1 MGLDAR
7 ALNFAAVDDLGFAG
21 AKGRLGNLPPGL
33 HFTGDLL
40 GPLLELRHLQRS
52 GTVASA
58 PTWLDPAA
66 LGDLWQALDGS
77 QRVWYGAPERAHAL
91 MKLTAESQPLEWT
104 DFAMSLKRAGIA
116 AGLSGDW
123 AAQMT
128 AAVREM
134 ESNIHEHSGAPA
146 TGMLAYR
153 SVPGV
158 FEFVVADLGL
168 GVLATLREGADYSN
182 LTDHAEALRI
192 ALTDGASR
200 LGAGQGRGYGFHELF
215 VGLANRQ
222 ASLRFRS
229 GPAALTM
236 DGTRPTLLHAQVASK
251 APLKGFFVSV
261 TCRITPM
268 EFRANRS
275 DIR

>member
-1 MGLDAR
+1 MGLAAR
-7 ALNFAAVDDLGFAG
+7 TLNFAAVDDLGFAG
-21 AKGRLGNLPPGL
+21 AKGRLDNLLPGL
-33 HFTGDLL
+33 HFTGSLL

-52 GTVASA
+52 GTVTSA
-58 PTWLDPAA
+58 PNWLDPAT
-66 LGDLWQALDGS
+66 LGELWRALDGS
-77 QRVWYGAPERAHAL
+77 QRVWYGAPERALGL
-91 MKLTAESQPLEWT
+91 MKLTTKSRPLEWT
-104 DFAMSLKRAGIA
+104 GFAMSLKRAGIA
-116 AGLSGDW
+116 AGLSRDW

-146 TGMLAYR
+146 TGILAYR

-168 GVLATLREGADYSN
+168 GVLATLREAADYSN

-200 LGAGQGRGYGFHELF
+200 LGAGQGRGYGFHDLF

-229 GPAALTM
+229 GTAALTI
-236 DGTRPTLLHAQVASK
+236 GGASPGGLQAQMASK

-261 TCRITPM
+261 TCRISSM
-268 EFRANRS
+268 EF
-275 DIR
+275 